1 MKDKKRTRLIYKNI
15 KTGEIAEFRKP
26 DSISYVYDGPTG
38 KVFLNKHEVKKNWEF
53 VPEESFFRN
62 IRPNVGRY

>member
-1 MKDKKRTRLIYKNI
+1 MRDRKKTRLIYRNI
-15 KTGEIAEFRKP
+15 QTGEKVEFRKP
-26 DSISYVYDGPTG
+26 DSISYVYDGPNG
-38 KVFLNKHEVKKNWEF
+38 KVFLDKHQVKKNWEF